1 MTGRFF
7 DPGYGLKAREV
18 ARTLQAIGPL
28 RFGIDDRFW
37 AYEDGVWSPAD
48 ALVHKRIVRLLD
60 ERYRPHHAQTVR
72 EVLRAELDP
81 LEIAPVE
88 MFINVYNGM
97 IDWRHGELLPHNE
110 LYFSTVQLPVTYH
123 PEAECKHFDAFLAES
138 VAPDD
143 IARVWEMIG
152 YLMLSGNPLQRT
164 FLLTGGGGN
173 GKGVLLEVVKH
184 LLGSSA
190 IAAVPLHEFAIS
202 QFATAELFGKLA
214 NICGD
219 IDAQF
224 IESTARIKEITGEDT
239 VKGERKFGQPFY
251 FRPWCKMIFSANEIP
266 AAADSSSGWTRRFEV
281 VGFPNRPRYPD
292 STLKDR
298 LTTTAELRGVA
309 AHAVAAL
316 RVLMSRREFS
326 HGAAAAA
333 AHEQFRV
340 INNKV
345 LEWIAETCDYP
356 NPTKWYDRRD
366 LYKAYKRWDAEYG
379 GGRPL
384 GSKRFYGLLR
394 QVEGMRETRHDGQF
408 GFRGLRLRL
417 DIAYGVA
424 LDGRDT
430 DGGQDYSAPVL
441 PPDDNQLDLG
451 F

>member
-1 MTGRFF
+1 VSARFF
-7 DPGYGLKAREV
+7 DPGFGLKARAV
-18 ARTLQAIGPL
+18 AHAVQSLGPV

-37 AYEDGVWSPAD
+37 AYENGVWSPAD
-48 ALVHKRIVRLLD
+48 TLVHKRIVRLLD
-60 ERYRPHHAQTVR
+60 ERYRPHHGQTVR
-72 EVLRAELDP
+72 EVLRAELEP
-81 LEIAPVE
+81 LEIAPTE
-88 MFINVYNGM
+88 SYINVYNGM
-97 IDWRHGELLPHNE
+97 VDWRHGEVMPHDP

-123 PEAECKHFDAFLAES
+123 PEAQCPQFDAFLRQV

-143 IARVWEMIG
+143 IARVWELIG
-152 YLMLSGNPLQRT
+152 YLMMSGNPLQRT

-173 GKGVLLEVVKH
+173 GKGVLLDVIKH
-184 LLGSSA
+184 LLGSTA

-219 IDAQF
+219 IDASF

-251 FRPWCKMIFSANEIP
+251 FRPWCKMVFSANEIP

-281 VGFPNRPRYPD
+281 IGFPNRPAHPD
-292 STLKDR
+292 PTLKDR
-298 LTTTAELRGVA
+298 LSTTGELRGIA
-309 AHAVAAL
+309 AKAIEAL
-316 RVLMSRREFS
+316 RALMSRREFS

-333 AHEQFRV
+333 AHEQFAV

-345 LEWIAETCDYP
+345 LEWIAEACDYP
-356 NPTKWYDRRD
+356 NHIKWYDRRE

-384 GSKRFYGLLR
+384 GSKRFYALLR
-394 QVEGMRETRHDGQF
+394 QVEGMREVLHDGWH
-408 GFRGLRLRL
+408 GFYGLMLRS
-417 DIAYGVA
+417 DIAYGHAIRLEPEVEVENGSP
-424 LDGRDT
+424 L
-430 DGGQDYSAPVL
+430 PVE
-441 PPDDNQLDLG
+441 PPDLL

>member
-1 MTGRFF
+1 MSESYF
-7 DPGYGLKAREV
+7 DPAYGLKALKA
-18 ARTLQAIGPL
+18 ARAVESFGPL

-37 AYEDGVWSPAD
+37 AYEEGVWSPANP
-48 ALVHKRIVRLLD
+48 LVHRRIVRLLG
-60 ERYRPHHAQTVR
+60 ERYRPHHGQAVR
-72 EVLRAELDP
+72 EVLRAELEQ

-88 MFINVYNGM
+88 AYINVYNGM
-97 IDWRHGELLPHNE
+97 VAWRTGELISHDQ
-110 LYFSTVQLPVTYH
+110 LYFSTVQLPVTFH
-123 PEAECKHFDAFLAES
+123 PDAQCPQFDAFLAEA

-152 YLMLSGNPLQRT
+152 YLMMSGNPLQRT

-173 GKGVLLEVVKH
+173 GKGVLLEVIKH
-184 LLGSSA
+184 LLGIAA

-214 NICGD
+214 NVCGD
-219 IDAQF
+219 IDASF

-281 VGFPNRPRYPD
+281 INFPNRPLAPD
-292 STLKDR
+292 PTLKDR
-298 LTTTAELRGVA
+298 LTSTQELRGVA
-309 AHAVAAL
+309 AHGVAAL
-316 RVLMSRREFS
+316 RVLMGRRAFS
-326 HGAAAAA
+326 HGAAALA

-356 NPTKWYDRRD
+356 NPSKWYDRRE
-366 LYKAYKRWDAEYG
+366 LYKAYKRWDADYG

-384 GSKRFYGLLR
+384 GSKRFYALLR
-394 QVEGMRETRHDGQF
+394 QVEGMREVLHDGWH
-408 GFRGLRLRL
+408 GFYGVRLKV
-417 DIAYGVA
+417 DIAYGHVF
-424 LDGRDT
+424 RPEE
-430 DGGQDYSAPVL
+430 PVEVENGSPL
-441 PPDDNQLDLG
+441 PENPADQL